1 MAKRFIDTNLFR
13 KTFIR
18 SLSAPHKLLWIYLFC
33 DCSHA
38 GIWEIDYELASLF
51 VGSKIKK
58 TDIETFGNKIIFID
72 DNKIFIPE
80 FIEFQYGELKQN
92 NNAHNSVIRDLKKYS
107 LLDDNL
113 KYNFEGLMRG
123 LTAPMDMDKD
133 KDMEMDKDKEKPK
146 NCLMRNSLCF
156 DFNYLISNIGSEY
169 QKYDL
174 DFYHKS
180 LLNWSDSKNAMKVD
194 WVATIRNAILRDQK
208 ENKAK
213 LNIQSNQKPFLSR

>member
-1 MAKRFIDTNLFR
+1 MGKRFIDTNLFR

-58 TDIETFGNKIIFID
+58 NDLDTFGDKIVFITE
-72 DNKIFIPE
+72 NKIFIPE

-113 KYNFEGLMRG
+113 EYNFEGLMRG
-123 LTAPMDMDKD
+123 LIDPMDMDKD
-133 KDMEMDKDKEKPK
+133 KDMDKEKDKPK
-146 NCLMRNSLCF
+146 NCLMRNSLCY
-156 DFNYLISNIGSEY
+156 DINYLISNIGEEY

-174 DFYHKS
+174 EFYHKS
-180 LLNWSDSKNAMKVD
+180 LLNWSNSKNAMKID

-208 ENKAK
+208 DNKAK
-213 LNIQSNQKPFLSR
+213 LKTNQDCQKTFLAR